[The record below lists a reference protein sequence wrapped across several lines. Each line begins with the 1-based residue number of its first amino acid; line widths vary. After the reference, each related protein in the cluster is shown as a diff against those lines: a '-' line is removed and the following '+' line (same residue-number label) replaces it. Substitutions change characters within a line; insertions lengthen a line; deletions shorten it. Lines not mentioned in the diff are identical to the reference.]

1 MSLLDPDRLAALYG
15 LKPASKE
22 AERDEHGKR
31 KQCCKR
37 FKDANR
43 CADCPL
49 KQGLLGEI
57 LRAQS

>member
-1 MSLLDPDRLAALYG
+1 MIALSLGMSLLDPDRLAALYG
-15 LKPASKE
+15 LKPTSKE
-22 AERDEHGKR
+22 VERDEHGKR

-49 KQGLLGEI
+49 K
-57 LRAQS
+57 